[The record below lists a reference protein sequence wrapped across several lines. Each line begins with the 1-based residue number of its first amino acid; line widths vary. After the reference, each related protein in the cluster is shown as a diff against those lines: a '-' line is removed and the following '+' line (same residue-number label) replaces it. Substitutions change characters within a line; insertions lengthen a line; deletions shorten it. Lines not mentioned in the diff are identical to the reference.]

1 PAPATPA
8 APAAPTQRLQGPTID
23 IPVSPGAPGFGTA
36 TPVPVLPAPSPG
48 WGAPGVA
55 APRAPAAL
63 PPAPL
68 ILPPRVMPTLPGPY
82 ATPRRSLADMANEQ
96 LRRGAR
102 KDPLAEGM
110 EGAVQDECLRA
121 PATPGAAG
129 GLLAA
134 PALAAR
140 ALSGRCPQ

>member
-1 PAPATPA
+1 M
-8 APAAPTQRLQGPTID
+8 
-23 IPVSPGAPGFGTA
+23 
-36 TPVPVLPAPSPG
+36 PVPGLPAPSPG

-55 APRAPAAL
+55 PPRSPGAAL
-63 PPAPL
+63 PPAPI

-96 LRRGAR
+96 LRRGTK

-110 EGAVQDECLRA
+110 EDAAQEECLRA
-121 PATPGAAG
+121 PEKPGTAG

-134 PALAAR
+134 PGLAAR
-140 ALSGRCPQ
+140 ALSGRCPR